1 MTCKAKKTMA
11 AGAAMA
17 MAFATAAM
25 AAEATFDTS
34 LWSKYIWR
42 GQLYTDDP
50 VLQPSLDVSTDFGL
64 GFNAWMNLDLTDV
77 NTTPEDDTRGH
88 PNEIDFAVRYGLP
101 LKGPLQIEVGAGTY
115 VISMPTGA
123 NGTTAD
129 GYLKLQLDPG
139 AAGDSWFAA
148 LPTPTLAAYYEFLE
162 IEDFYF
168 NFGLEKSCALSET
181 LALSLGASVGYGMK
195 DYNAYFFDPSDFA
208 PEGAAYEPV
217 DSDAFNDLNVTASLT
232 WQATATVSFSLMAQ
246 YTALIE
252 DPVKSAAALRFGD
265 DAWFIGGAK
274 AAWSF

>member
-1 MTCKAKKTMA
+1 MTYKAMKTMA
-11 AGAAMA
+11 AGVAMA
-17 MAFATAAM
+17 MAVATVVG

-77 NTTPEDDTRGH
+77 NTTPEDNTRGH
-88 PNEIDFAVRYGLP
+88 PNEIDFSVRYGIP
-101 LKGPLQIEVGAGTY
+101 LKGPLQAEVGAGTY

-139 AAGDSWFAA
+139 AAGESWLAA
-148 LPTPTLAAYYEFLE
+148 LPTPTLTAYYEFLE

-168 NFGLEKSCALSET
+168 NFGLGKSFEVAET
-181 LALSLGASVGYGMK
+181 LTLALGASVGYGMK
-195 DYNAYFFDPSDFA
+195 DYNAYFFDASDFV

-217 DSDAFNDLNVTASLT
+217 DRDAFNDLNVTACLT
-232 WQATATVSFSLMAQ
+232 WQATEAVSLSLMAQ

-265 DAWFIGGAK
+265 DAWFIGGVK
-274 AAWSF
+274 AAWAF